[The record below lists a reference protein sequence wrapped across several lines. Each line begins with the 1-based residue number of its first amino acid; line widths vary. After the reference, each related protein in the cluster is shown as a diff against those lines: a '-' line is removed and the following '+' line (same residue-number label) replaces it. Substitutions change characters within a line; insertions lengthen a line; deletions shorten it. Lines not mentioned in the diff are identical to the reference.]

1 MLYMYLAVPAVAVA
15 AKGAAGGMGGM
26 SATGSRFSFLAL
38 VLALFMFG
46 YVVRV
51 GDRLTA
57 PAPALAVAVPAVAV
71 AVASGPQEPGTLM
84 TATGPESAE
93 RPRRRLRRG
102 RPGNPSEPGDF
113 VPGPP
118 VRRDVQD
125 RDGDHHGVHAD
136 PDALTCEL
144 VSGFFYGRT
153 QRGVAGQRLTGDAD
167 LARGYVDVDLGD
179 AGKLADLGPDGVG
192 AVVTAHAGDQI
203 DRVSTR
209 LILAPSARS
218 TFTSMTATAA
228 PEVTEV
234 ELAIGG
240 MTCAACAARVQA
252 KLNKVEG
259 VTATVNLSTERAHIT
274 APAHLSASDL
284 VAVVEATGYSAGL
297 AVPASAEAEVT
308 ADEAAV
314 RRLRRRLILALVFFV
329 PLTDLSIVLSVFP
342 WARFPG
348 WQWFLVALAAPVAI
362 WAAWPFHQ
370 AALRQARHFSSS
382 MDTLVSLGIV
392 AACGWSVYA
401 MFVLDRSRT
410 GLGGLP
416 ALLHSSGGG
425 IYLEVAASVTT
436 FLLAGRLYE
445 ARARRTAGEAMR
457 DLAAAGAKDVCVLG
471 DDDTEQRIPADL
483 LRVGQRFVV
492 RPGERIAADGEVTS
506 GQSAVD
512 RSMMTGES
520 VPVDAAAG
528 DSVTGGT
535 IALTGRLVVRAD
547 KVGRDT
553 QLAHL
558 IAMVEQAQA
567 GKASIQRLA
576 DRICAVFVPCVLA
589 CAVLTLAGWLLVGSP
604 AGHAFSAALAVLI
617 IACPCALGLATPAA
631 LVVASGRGAQLG
643 IFIKGY
649 QALESSRAID
659 TVVLDKTGTVTTGQ
673 MTVTAVQPVPGTSRS
688 DLLRYA
694 GSVEQASEHAVAAA
708 VTALAVTEA
717 APLTSADGFMAL
729 PGLGARGL
737 VDGHEVVVGRSRLFA
752 DLGTSVPADLA
763 SWCRAQEEAGCTAVL
778 ASWDDTIRG
787 ALAVTNTVK
796 PSAASAVAG
805 LRSLGLR
812 PVLLTGDNAATAQA
826 VAAAA
831 GIEEVISEALP
842 AAKARGDHGP
852 ASSGTFGRHGGG
864 RGQRRSGPG
873 RGPAGSGPRVGH
885 GRRHLR
891 GGHDLAP

>member
-1 MLYMYLAVPAVAVA
+1 
-15 AKGAAGGMGGM
+15 
-26 SATGSRFSFLAL
+26 
-38 VLALFMFG
+38 
-46 YVVRV
+46 
-51 GDRLTA
+51 
-57 PAPALAVAVPAVAV
+57 
-71 AVASGPQEPGTLM
+71 
-84 TATGPESAE
+84 
-93 RPRRRLRRG
+93 
-102 RPGNPSEPGDF
+102 
-113 VPGPP
+113 
-118 VRRDVQD
+118 
-125 RDGDHHGVHAD
+125 
-136 PDALTCEL
+136 
-144 VSGFFYGRT
+144 
-153 QRGVAGQRLTGDAD
+153 
-167 LARGYVDVDLGD
+167 
-179 AGKLADLGPDGVG
+179 
-192 AVVTAHAGDQI
+192 
-203 DRVSTR
+203 
-209 LILAPSARS
+209 
-218 TFTSMTATAA
+218 
-228 PEVTEV
+228 
-234 ELAIGG
+234 

-252 KLNKVEG
+252 KLNKVDG
-259 VTATVNLSTERAHIT
+259 VTASVNLSTERAHIT
-274 APAHLSASDL
+274 APAHVPASAL
-284 VAVVEATGYSAGL
+284 IAVVEATGYTAEL
-297 AVPASAEAEVT
+297 ASRAEADAALT

-329 PLTDLSIVLSVFP
+329 PLTDLSIVLSLFP

-348 WQWFLVALAAPVAI
+348 WQWFLVVLAAPVAI

-370 AALRQARHFSSS
+370 AALRQARHLSSS
-382 MDTLVSLGIV
+382 MDTLVSLGIL

-410 GLGGLP
+410 GLGGMQS
-416 ALLHSSGGG
+416 LLHASGGG

-445 ARARRTAGEAMR
+445 ARARRTAGQAMR
-457 DLAAAGAKDVCVLG
+457 ELAAAGAKDVCVLA
-471 DDDTEQRIPADL
+471 DDGTERRIPADR

-547 KVGRDT
+547 KVGQDT

-567 GKASIQRLA
+567 GKAGIQRLA

-589 CAVLTLAGWLLVGSP
+589 CAAFTLAGWLLAGSS
-604 AGHAFSAALAVLI
+604 ASHAVSAALAVLI

-649 QALESSRAID
+649 QALESSRTID

-673 MTVTAVQPVPGTSRS
+673 MTVTAVQPVPGTSRA

-708 VTALAVTEA
+708 VTALAVAEA
-717 APLTSADGFMAL
+717 ASLTSADGFMAL
-729 PGLGARGL
+729 PGLGARGV
-737 VDGHEVVVGRSRLFA
+737 VDGHEVVVGRSALFA
-752 DLGTSVPADLA
+752 DLGTSVPADLPG
-763 SWCRAQEEAGCTAVL
+763 WCRAQEQAGCTAVL
-778 ASWDDTIRG
+778 VSWDDTIRG
-787 ALAVTNTVK
+787 ALAVTDTVK
-796 PSAASAVAG
+796 PSAAAAVAG
-805 LRSLGLR
+805 LRGLGLR

-826 VAAAA
+826 VAVAA

-842 AAKARGDHGP
+842 AAKAEVITDLQRGGRSVAMVGDGVNDGPALAAAQLGLALGSGTDVAICAADMILLRDDLAVVPNAVRLARATFRTIRRNLAWAFCYNVLAIPLAALGFLNPIVAAATMTLSSVFVVWNSLRLRRFSASP
-852 ASSGTFGRHGGG
+852 ASSAPIPQPTDA
-864 RGQRRSGPG
+864 QPQ
-873 RGPAGSGPRVGH
+873 PVAG
-885 GRRHLR
+885 
-891 GGHDLAP
+891 